1 MLLRST
7 LILLFVTFLVFVS
20 AGGRKRPKKV
30 SREDVLKN
38 GRMDV
43 AMKSRDHHFDPV
55 EQGECP
61 DGWKDGGSV
70 GLGCV
75 YADLRDVNI
84 NETTAETVCKDF
96 GEGGRLVEIF
106 K

>member
-1 MLLRST
+1 MLLRTS
-7 LILLFVTFLVFVS
+7 LILLLVTFLVFVS
-20 AGGRKRPKKV
+20 GRVKNKKLV
-30 SREDVLKN
+30 KEDFFQN

-43 AMKSRDHHFDPV
+43 ALKPRDHHFDPV
-55 EQGECP
+55 EQGGCP
-61 DGWKDGGSV
+61 DGWKDGSSV

-84 NETTAETVCKDF
+84 NETTAENVCKDF

-106 K
+106 R

>member
-1 MLLRST
+1 MLLRSSVF
-7 LILLFVTFLVFVS
+7 LLVVVIFLVSVS
-20 AGGRKRPKKV
+20 GRRKKDKKL
-30 SREDVLKN
+30 SKEDFYQN

-43 AMKSRDHHFDPV
+43 ALKSRNHHFDPV
-55 EQGECP
+55 EQGDCP
-61 DGWKDGGSV
+61 DGWKDGASV

-75 YADLRDVNI
+75 YADLRDINI
-84 NETTAETVCKDF
+84 NETTAETICKDF